1 MPRFNIDFTD
11 VGEGFSIPPEGDY
24 VCKVKTI
31 TLEDGQKGKY
41 LKWTLVIGT
50 GPEKGSQVFHNTT
63 LVPAGLFNLRNTI
76 MACGID
82 VPKSTMQINTDA
94 YIGKI
99 VGITVS
105 HREYEKDG
113 QKKKAAQVA
122 EIYRVVKGDKGFVR
136 ADQKAKEDVIDNL
149 SSSTNEAPF
158 DVDDD
163 ADEIDI

>member
-1 MPRFNIDFTD
+1 MPRLNIDFTD
-11 VGEGFSIPPEGDY
+11 VGDGFSIVPEGDY
-24 VCKVKTI
+24 VCKVKSI
-31 TLEDGQKGKY
+31 TLEDGNKGKY

-76 MACGID
+76 IACGFD
-82 VPKSTMQINTDA
+82 VPKSVIQINTDN

-99 VGITVS
+99 VGITVR
-105 HREYEKDG
+105 HREYERDG

-122 EIYRVVKGDKGFVR
+122 DIYRVVRGDKGFVR
-136 ADQKAKEDVIDNL
+136 ADQKVKEDVVDNF
-149 SSSTNEAPF
+149 SSSANDVPF
-158 DVDDD
+158 SMDDD